1 MVKLTLTFDILH
13 IINCRT
19 VSTVQSIMQ
28 EIKSIYN
35 CSCFIISQYLVLYS
49 SPSFCFGSS
58 FHSFFFQIPRKGLV
72 INNESINATNKC
84 SNVDCTLDRAT
95 EHMGIL
101 IRLSIA
107 AFRSELLDRERVYKK
122 NDVKSFIA
130 LIFIRTI

>member
-35 CSCFIISQYLVLYS
+35 CSCFIIPQYLVLYS
-49 SPSFCFGSS
+49 SPSFCFCSS
-58 FHSFFFQIPRKGLV
+58 FHSFFFQIQKGLV

-107 AFRSELLDRERVYKK
+107 AFRSELLIGKEYIKI